1 MKFAIESAAYTE
13 RYSFLAG
20 AEKMSRHGY
29 QGIDYGYFAK
39 TNTRFFTQEE
49 KAFRAEIERHADI
62 LRSFGIEVVQTHG
75 PWKNPPADATPE
87 ERAVRFD
94 LMSKAIRGT
103 AYLASPYMIIHQLM
117 PFGNNSPESPE
128 VVHEINLDFMYR
140 LAEYGK
146 EWGVVVCL
154 ENMPFKRLPLATPA
168 EVANF
173 VRTINHPNLK
183 VCLDTGHALIRGVSP
198 AEAVR
203 ITGTDLLRTLH
214 IHDNDYISDNHTLPC
229 TQRLKWDEICK
240 ALADVGYK
248 GNFTYEADNFLV
260 AYDDCFYPTALKFMH
275 DTGRYLID
283 KINSY
288 R

>member
-203 ITGTDLLRTLH
+203 ITGTDLLRALH
-214 IHDNDYISDNHTLPC
+214 IHDNDGTRDAHDPIGTGIMDFDDFVRALGEIRYRGAISLETMADKTSVLSEEERDPFEREMLAN
-229 TQRLKWDEICK
+229 LKKYFD
-240 ALADVGYK
+240 
-248 GNFTYEADNFLV
+248 
-260 AYDDCFYPTALKFMH
+260 
-275 DTGRYLID
+275 
-283 KINSY
+283 
-288 R
+288 

>member
-214 IHDNDYISDNHTLPC
+214 IHDNDGTRDAHDPIGTGIMDFDDFVRALGEIRYRGAISLETMADKTSVLSEEERDPFEREMLAN
-229 TQRLKWDEICK
+229 LKKYFD
-240 ALADVGYK
+240 
-248 GNFTYEADNFLV
+248 
-260 AYDDCFYPTALKFMH
+260 
-275 DTGRYLID
+275 
-283 KINSY
+283 
-288 R
+288 